1 MKMIPGVAA
10 VLVALVASVVL
21 AAVPADQ
28 QGAAAPAAAAPQAA
42 VPDVAIG
49 LPAEPTAAPVA
60 MVELTFTDGK
70 TVTGRLL
77 KEDDQAVQVSALG
90 GGGGS
95 IGYQRATIRSIR
107 RFTMSASQFAEQAA
121 DLLAGQLWKVV
132 DAPGTFVKA
141 REQYRAAMALAP
153 AAEDRD
159 RLQAKLDSLEH
170 EREAWQAETLR
181 RSEVQKAKDEAEL
194 VRLQK
199 DLTQQQLAALQAY
212 ELRLRQVEQNV
223 RQTMLAIIE
232 LQDTS
237 TRMGQNL
244 NDLNNLQRN
253 NPVFVPYPVYVDVRR
268 PHDDQKHDDQK
279 PDDQKN
285 DDCHQDKDT
294 PKP

>member
-1 MKMIPGVAA
+1 MKAILGMAV

-21 AAVPADQ
+21 AAAPEAAVPEVVVGLPTEQ
-28 QGAAAPAAAAPQAA
+28 AAAP
-42 VPDVAIG
+42 VP
-49 LPAEPTAAPVA
+49 
-60 MVELTFTDGK
+60 MVELTFADGK
-70 TVTGRLL
+70 TLTGRLL
-77 KEDDQAVQVSALG
+77 KEDDQTVHVTAL
-90 GGGGS
+90 GGGS

-107 RFTMSASQFAEQAA
+107 RFTMSASQFAEQAG

-153 AAEDRD
+153 AVEDRD

-181 RSEVQKAKDEAEL
+181 RLEVQKATDEAEL

-199 DLTQQQLAALQAY
+199 NLTQQQLAALQAY
-212 ELRLRQVEQNV
+212 ELRLRQVEQDA
-223 RQTMLAIIE
+223 RQAKLAILE
-232 LQDTS
+232 LQDAS

-253 NPVFVPYPVYVDVRR
+253 NPIFVPYPVYVDVRR

-279 PDDQKN
+279 PDDQKH
-285 DDCHQDKDT
+285 DDDHQDKDV